1 MGGYVS
7 ASEDKIDPDSLA
19 ALKKLL
25 LQFPGGIN
33 AIGDLSKRRLAL
45 NSITKKITEIEH
57 SDIEV
62 RDFLVPSSNQDRNIA
77 LRAYSAK
84 NGRDNELK
92 PCLFYVHGGGMIM
105 GDLETGN
112 LQCLSFASRFNL
124 IVIAID
130 YRKSPEFPYPAAIND
145 CFDGITWIAS
155 NCELFD
161 IDPTNIGI
169 YGSSAGGGLALGTA
183 LKIRDAGLA
192 ILKYMLPIY
201 PMIDNSNSSAS
212 SLEITNLG
220 IWDRD
225 TNLAAW
231 NWYLNGAI
239 ADEYAAPARAED
251 LSKLPPCY
259 SDVGNFDLFR
269 DENSLFFERLAM
281 AGVPTEFKVFPGAF
295 HGSEN
300 LAPESALSKEI
311 WENRFRALQR
321 FIEQ

>member
-1 MGGYVS
+1 MS

-155 NCELFD
+155 NCELFN

-192 ILKYMLPIY
+192 ILLFEDLEPSVLPVEIAV
-201 PMIDNSNSSAS
+201 NLFCQSA
-212 SLEITNLG
+212 
-220 IWDRD
+220 
-225 TNLAAW
+225 AAVLFW
-231 NWYLNGAI
+231 HFRMVPL
-239 ADEYAAPARAED
+239 PARHMDAAA
-251 LSKLPPCY
+251 LPGR
-259 SDVGNFDLFR
+259 DVAAN
-269 DENSLFFERLAM
+269 AH
-281 AGVPTEFKVFPGAF
+281 V
-295 HGSEN
+295 
-300 LAPESALSKEI
+300 
-311 WENRFRALQR
+311 
-321 FIEQ
+321 